1 MEECFCLEV
10 MENATS
16 GGFRILVLVL
26 GVWGSASFRIGA
38 AQWGQGWCLCG
49 SFVLFLIVSG
59 WPSQL
64 QCPSLTPKEVGKAE
78 SSQGHPQLQSLDG
91 GMGTYTI
98 ASGTTNG
105 KRQEMSM
112 CIVLSNLRVYLVSV
126 KRKYIIFN
134 VTVLK
139 IKNRAQAFM

>member
-1 MEECFCLEV
+1 M
-10 MENATS
+10 
-16 GGFRILVLVL
+16 
-26 GVWGSASFRIGA
+26 
-38 AQWGQGWCLCG
+38 
-49 SFVLFLIVSG
+49 
-59 WPSQL
+59 
-64 QCPSLTPKEVGKAE
+64 TPKEVGKGE

-91 GMGTYTI
+91 GVGTYTI

-112 CIVLSNLRVYLVSV
+112 CIGLSNLRVYLVSV